1 MASSPQRWWFRK
13 VTKPAEL
20 RADPCRTAIGTI
32 NDRHAPWST
41 LVANLTAD
49 LRNAFEERAA
59 IAEFDGGLDRDA
71 AERLAWTEVME
82 KPEGAGP

>member
-1 MASSPQRWWFRK
+1 
-13 VTKPAEL
+13 
-20 RADPCRTAIGTI
+20 
-32 NDRHAPWST
+32 

-71 AERLAWTEVME
+71 AERLTWTEVMK
-82 KPEGAGP
+82 KPDGAAP